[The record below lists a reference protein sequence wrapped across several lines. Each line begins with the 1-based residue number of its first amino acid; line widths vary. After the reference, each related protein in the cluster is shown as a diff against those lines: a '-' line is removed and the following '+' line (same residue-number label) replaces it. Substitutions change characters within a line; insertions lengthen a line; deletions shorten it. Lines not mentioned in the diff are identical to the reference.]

1 MRYRTDGCEID
12 NGPDQDGFFA
22 TATSA
27 RDAER
32 IAAELNRLDEALRVA
47 VAENEAWRNIEHDFH
62 FVAERMDEMPHET
75 MNDWTDAQH
84 ASDQNDQIRRVRGEV
99 KDGH

>member
-32 IAAELNRLDEALRVA
+32 IAAELNQLDEALRVA
-47 VAENEAWRNIEHDFH
+47 VAENEAWR
-62 FVAERMDEMPHET
+62 AMPHLDHIYGSYWEPEHCEKL
-75 MNDWTDAQH
+75 DAFCT
-84 ASDQNDQIRRVRGEV
+84 ASDTNDLIRRVRGEV
-99 KDGH
+99 KDG